1 MDDNL
6 ELAFMVLITIGISLS
21 IGILLLTKLAE
32 FIFCKDDYKE
42 YNDIV
47 EDNMPVLISKSD
59 EEKLKHALHQY
70 HKVRTQYPLPPQRKV
85 ENTELE
91 ITNIKDSIVVTETV
105 YAD

>member
-6 ELAFMVLITIGISLS
+6 ELAFMILITIGICLS
-21 IGILLLTKLAE
+21 IGILLLSKLAKY
-32 FIFCKDDYKE
+32 ILCKDDDKE
-42 YNDIV
+42 YSDIV
-47 EDNMPVLISKSD
+47 EDNLPIVVSKSD
-59 EEKLKHALHQY
+59 EEKLKNA

-85 ENTELE
+85 DNTELE

>member
-6 ELAFMVLITIGISLS
+6 ELAFMVLITIGIGL
-21 IGILLLTKLAE
+21 
-32 FIFCKDDYKE
+32 
-42 YNDIV
+42 
-47 EDNMPVLISKSD
+47 KSD
-59 EEKLKHALHQY
+59 EEKLKNA

-85 ENTELE
+85 ENMELE

>member
-1 MDDNL
+1 MDNNL
-6 ELAFMVLITIGISLS
+6 ELAFMILITIGISLS
-21 IGILLLTKLAE
+21 IGILLLSKLAE
-32 FIFCKDDYKE
+32 YIFCKDDDKE

-47 EDNMPVLISKSD
+47 EDNVPVVISKSD
-59 EEKLKHALHQY
+59 EEKLKNA

>member
-6 ELAFMVLITIGISLS
+6 ELAFMVLITIGIGFS
-21 IGILLLTKLAE
+21 IGILLLSKLAE
-32 FIFCKDDYKE
+32 YIFCKDDDKE

-47 EDNMPVLISKSD
+47 EDNMPIVVSKSD
-59 EEKLKHALHQY
+59 EEKLENAHN
-70 HKVRTQYPLPPQRKV
+70 VRTQYPLPPQRKV

>member
-6 ELAFMVLITIGISLS
+6 ELAFMVLITIGIGFS
-21 IGILLLTKLAE
+21 IGILLLSKLAE
-32 FIFCKDDYKE
+32 YIFCKDDDKE

-47 EDNMPVLISKSD
+47 EDNMPIVVSKSD
-59 EEKLKHALHQY
+59 EEKLKNAHN
-70 HKVRTQYPLPPQRKV
+70 VRAQYPLPTQRKV

>member
-1 MDDNL
+1 MDNNL
-6 ELAFMVLITIGISLS
+6 ELAFMILITIGISLS
-21 IGILLLTKLAE
+21 IGILLLSKLAE
-32 FIFCKDDYKE
+32 YIFCKDDDKE

-47 EDNMPVLISKSD
+47 EDNVPVVISKSD
-59 EEKLKHALHQY
+59 EEKLKNAN
-70 HKVRTQYPLPPQRKV
+70 KVRTQYPLPPQRKV

>member
-6 ELAFMVLITIGISLS
+6 ELAFMVIITIGIGLS
-21 IGILLLTKLAE
+21 IGVLLLTKLAE
-32 FIFCKDDYKE
+32 YIFCKDDDEE
-42 YNDIV
+42 YSDIV
-47 EDNMPVLISKSD
+47 EDNIPVVVSKSD
-59 EEKLKHALHQY
+59 EEKLKNA